1 MNKENEDSFNLG
13 IHPVGKDPFIDISN
27 NSKSNSSNNQKSL
40 KFSKNLH
47 NITDNNQSSSSFRK
61 YHKRSK
67 KTKNKKEENSSSF
80 YYSINNSN
88 NQLLNESKEKSGEN
102 KSLSEKRENII
113 KLELETPKKKSDKN
127 KMFEENLKN
136 KKKDLLNIDNIHGK
150 NLMQRFEEMSEKIV
164 FEEKNKNR
172 VSSVENEIKSYSK
185 IKNIVVNTNKSWNK
199 KKYGFPLS
207 KNPIKLINKDKINQ
221 GINFP
226 IKKKTKIMTRYNTSN
241 IKELQNLLNKNK
253 YNIDLKSLIDKYRPK
268 KINKKEIKNN
278 TFLIDKNNTDN
289 KGRFKKL
296 RKTPNSDSHN
306 RKLSFSLKIRDTLT
320 KNLMQD
326 YYKKNTE
333 MINVNK
339 YINTNERKPKDILYE
354 KNIMIHN
361 PLKNNN
367 FFQLIKNNNL
377 MDTKKKSQNENQNK
391 PKINDFYLKYKEK
404 WGIGKNKKSGI

>member
-13 IHPVGKDPFIDISN
+13 THPVGKEPYIDISN

-61 YHKRSK
+61 YHKRS
-67 KTKNKKEENSSSF
+67 KNKKEENSSSF

-113 KLELETPKKKSDKN
+113 KLGLETPKKKSEKN

-185 IKNIVVNTNKSWNK
+185 TKNIVVNTNKSWNK
-199 KKYGFPLS
+199 KKYDFPLS

-306 RKLSFSLKIRDTLT
+306 RKLTFSLKIRDTLT

-326 YYKKNTE
+326 YNKKNPE

-361 PLKNNN
+361 PLKNNY

-377 MDTKKKSQNENQNK
+377 IDTKKKSQNENQNK
-391 PKINDFYLKYKEK
+391 PKINDFYSKYKEK

>member
-13 IHPVGKDPFIDISN
+13 IHPVGKEPFIDISN
-27 NSKSNSSNNQKSL
+27 NSKSNSSNNQKSM
-40 KFSKNLH
+40 KFPKNLH

-61 YHKRSK
+61 YHKRS
-67 KTKNKKEENSSSF
+67 KNKKEENSSSF

-102 KSLSEKRENII
+102 KSLSEKKENIN

-185 IKNIVVNTNKSWNK
+185 TKNIVVNTNKSWNK
-199 KKYGFPLS
+199 KKYDFPLS

-253 YNIDLKSLIDKYRPK
+253 YNIDLKSLIDKYRQK

-306 RKLSFSLKIRDTLT
+306 RKLTFSLKIRDTLT

-326 YYKKNTE
+326 YNKKNPE

>member
-199 KKYGFPLS
+199 KNMVFHY
-207 KNPIKLINKDKINQ
+207 
-221 GINFP
+221 
-226 IKKKTKIMTRYNTSN
+226 
-241 IKELQNLLNKNK
+241 
-253 YNIDLKSLIDKYRPK
+253 
-268 KINKKEIKNN
+268 
-278 TFLIDKNNTDN
+278 
-289 KGRFKKL
+289 
-296 RKTPNSDSHN
+296 
-306 RKLSFSLKIRDTLT
+306 
-320 KNLMQD
+320 
-326 YYKKNTE
+326 
-333 MINVNK
+333 
-339 YINTNERKPKDILYE
+339 
-354 KNIMIHN
+354 
-361 PLKNNN
+361 
-367 FFQLIKNNNL
+367 
-377 MDTKKKSQNENQNK
+377 
-391 PKINDFYLKYKEK
+391 PKILSN
-404 WGIGKNKKSGI
+404 

>member
-1 MNKENEDSFNLG
+1 M
-13 IHPVGKDPFIDISN
+13 
-27 NSKSNSSNNQKSL
+27 

-102 KSLSEKRENII
+102 KSLSEKKENIN

-172 VSSVENEIKSYSK
+172 VSSVEKEIKSYSNT
-185 IKNIVVNTNKSWNK
+185 KNNIIINTNKSWNK

-207 KNPIKLINKDKINQ
+207 KNPIKIINKDKINQ

-339 YINTNERKPKDILYE
+339 YINTNERKPKDI
-354 KNIMIHN
+354 
-361 PLKNNN
+361 
-367 FFQLIKNNNL
+367 F
-377 MDTKKKSQNENQNK
+377 
-391 PKINDFYLKYKEK
+391 
-404 WGIGKNKKSGI
+404 

>member
-1 MNKENEDSFNLG
+1 
-13 IHPVGKDPFIDISN
+13 
-27 NSKSNSSNNQKSL
+27 
-40 KFSKNLH
+40 
-47 NITDNNQSSSSFRK
+47 
-61 YHKRSK
+61 
-67 KTKNKKEENSSSF
+67 
-80 YYSINNSN
+80 
-88 NQLLNESKEKSGEN
+88 
-102 KSLSEKRENII
+102 
-113 KLELETPKKKSDKN
+113 
-127 KMFEENLKN
+127 
-136 KKKDLLNIDNIHGK
+136 
-150 NLMQRFEEMSEKIV
+150 
-164 FEEKNKNR
+164 
-172 VSSVENEIKSYSK
+172 
-185 IKNIVVNTNKSWNK
+185 
-199 KKYGFPLS
+199 
-207 KNPIKLINKDKINQ
+207 
-221 GINFP
+221 
-226 IKKKTKIMTRYNTSN
+226 MTRYNTSN

-296 RKTPNSDSHN
+296 RKTPNSNSHN
-306 RKLSFSLKIRDTLT
+306 RKLTFSLKIRDTLT

-361 PLKNNN
+361 PLKNNI